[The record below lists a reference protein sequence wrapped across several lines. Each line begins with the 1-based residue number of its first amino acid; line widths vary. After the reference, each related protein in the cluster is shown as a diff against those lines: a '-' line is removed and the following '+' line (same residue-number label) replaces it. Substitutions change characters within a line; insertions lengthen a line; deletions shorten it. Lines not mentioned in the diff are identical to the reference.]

1 MCTQEVFVMPSILKH
16 TPSPLD
22 KPDRDRS
29 GYQKAYY
36 EKNRDKL
43 SEERKR
49 RYRED
54 PEYRDTMLAQV
65 RAYRIKKRRERER
78 LRKEGKIAP
87 AHPGGPRAP
96 LRVTVGGVSTIAYT
110 VGRVAIE
117 IRRSKDVINY
127 WTRIGLLPQTPFRS
141 PRGDRLYTEGMV
153 LVMQV
158 AIGKRSRVASDDRE
172 FTHEIRSGWEGIG
185 VTVPR

>member
-1 MCTQEVFVMPSILKH
+1 MSSILKR
-16 TPSPLD
+16 TSSPLD

-29 GYQKAYY
+29 GYQRAYY
-36 EKNRDKL
+36 EKNQETL
-43 SEERKR
+43 SVERKR

-54 PEYRDTMLAQV
+54 PAYREAILAQV
-65 RAYRIKKRRERER
+65 RAYRAKKRKERER

-96 LRVTVGGVSTIAYT
+96 LRVTVNGISTIAYT

-117 IRRSKDVINY
+117 IRRSKDVLNY
-127 WTRIGLLPQTPFRS
+127 WTRIGLLPKTPFYS

-158 AIGKRSRVASDDRE
+158 AIGKRSRVASNDRD
-172 FTHEIRSGWEGIG
+172 FTHEIRSGWEGLGI
-185 VTVPR
+185 TVPR

>member
-1 MCTQEVFVMPSILKH
+1 MSSILKS
-16 TPSPLD
+16 TPAPLANSE
-22 KPDRDRS
+22 RDRS
-29 GYQKAYY
+29 DYQRAYY

-65 RAYRIKKRRERER
+65 RAYRAKKRKERER
-78 LRKEGKIAP
+78 QRKAGLIAP

-158 AIGKRSRVASDDRE
+158 AIGKRSRVSSNDRE
-172 FTHEIRSGWEGIG
+172 FTHEIRSGWEGLGIA
-185 VTVPR
+185 VPR

>member
-1 MCTQEVFVMPSILKH
+1 MGSILKD
-16 TPSPLD
+16 TKTMAG
-22 KPDRDRS
+22 KPERDRS
-29 GYQKAYY
+29 GYQRAYY

-54 PEYRDTMLAQV
+54 PAYRETMLAQV
-65 RAYRIKKRRERER
+65 RAYRTKKRKERER
-78 LRKEGKIAP
+78 LRKEGKIP
-87 AHPGGPRAP
+87 PPHPGGPRAP
-96 LRVTVGGVSTIAYT
+96 LRVTVNGISTIAYT

-117 IRRSKDVINY
+117 IRRSKDVINH

-153 LVMQV
+153 LVMQD
-158 AIGKRSRVASDDRE
+158 AIGKRSRISADDRE
-172 FTHEIRSGWEGIG
+172 FAHEIRSGWEGIG
-185 VTVPR
+185 ITVPR

>member
-1 MCTQEVFVMPSILKH
+1 MCMQEVFVMSRILKR

-22 KPDRDRS
+22 KPERDRS
-29 GYQKAYY
+29 GYQRAYY
-36 EKNRDKL
+36 EKNRDAL

-54 PEYRDTMLAQV
+54 PAYREAMLAQV
-65 RAYRIKKRRERER
+65 RAYRANKRKERER
-78 LRKEGKIAP
+78 LRKAGLIAP
-87 AHPGGPRAP
+87 AHPGGPREP
-96 LRVTVGGVSTIAYT
+96 LRVTVNGISTIAYT

-141 PRGDRLYTEGMV
+141 TRGDRLYTEGMV
-153 LVMQV
+153 LVMQL
-158 AIGKRSRVASDDRE
+158 AIGKRSRVASNDRE
-172 FTHEIRSGWEGIG
+172 FTHEIRSGWEGLG